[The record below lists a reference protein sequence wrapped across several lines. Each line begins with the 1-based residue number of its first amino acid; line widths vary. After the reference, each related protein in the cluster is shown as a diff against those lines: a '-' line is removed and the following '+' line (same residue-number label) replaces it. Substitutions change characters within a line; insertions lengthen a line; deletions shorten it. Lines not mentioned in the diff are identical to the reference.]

1 MSEPRVSVRFKPEYG
16 DIFAEV
22 FESEREEP
30 VLDARMSD
38 DVVAAAAQYVMKEF
52 NGSYY
57 IDVETR
63 YGTRTLMVTVED
75 VRHYDPGAL

>member
-16 DIFAEV
+16 NIFAEV

-30 VLDARMSD
+30 VLDVDMSD
-38 DVVAAAAQYVMKEF
+38 DIVSAAAQYVMKEF
-52 NGSYY
+52 DGSYY

-63 YGTRTLMVTVED
+63 CGTRTLLITVED
-75 VRHYDPGAL
+75 VRRYDPGVL